1 MCGPLKVCVEVRV
14 CGPLKVCMEVRVWS
28 PEGVYGGTCVVL

>member
-1 MCGPLKVCVEVRV
+1 MEVRV

-28 PEGVYGGTCVVL
+28 PEGVYGGTWVVP